1 MQQQEKIVLGVSL
14 VVTLMAGWVQVGEA
28 DDVAERSQQACFLIE
43 RGQTTN
49 CSAAKIECIGIAAQF
64 GCDADN
70 LSGSDCIQVA
80 EDHYVLRCE
89 FEGT

>member
-1 MQQQEKIVLGVSL
+1 MQQQEKMVLGVSL
-14 VVTLMAGWVQVGEA
+14 MVALMAGWVQVVEAGEA
-28 DDVAERSQQACFLIE
+28 AAQSQEACYLIE
-43 RGQTTN
+43 RGQTT